1 MEKFAI
7 LCFIP
12 YMVEAVLKAVS
23 RFEAESY
30 GVLSENGVV
39 KPRTSKIRGLTHLVM
54 SIGDFTEPQVTMI
67 IICFEI
73 VVCLA
78 SFLVIGY
85 I

>member
-12 YMVEAVLKAVS
+12 YMIEAVLKAAS
-23 RFEAESY
+23 KFEAESY
-30 GVLSENGVV
+30 GILSENGVV
-39 KPRTSKIRGLTHLVM
+39 KPRDNKIRGLTHMVM
-54 SIGDFTEPQVTMI
+54 GLGDFTEPQVTMI
-67 IICFEI
+67 LISFEI

>member
-12 YMVEAVLKAVS
+12 YMIEAVLKTVS

-39 KPRTSKIRGLTHLVM
+39 KPRSGKIRGLTHMVM
-54 SIGDFTEPQVTMI
+54 SLGDFTEPQVTFI
-67 IICFEI
+67 LICFEI
-73 VVCLA
+73 IVCLA